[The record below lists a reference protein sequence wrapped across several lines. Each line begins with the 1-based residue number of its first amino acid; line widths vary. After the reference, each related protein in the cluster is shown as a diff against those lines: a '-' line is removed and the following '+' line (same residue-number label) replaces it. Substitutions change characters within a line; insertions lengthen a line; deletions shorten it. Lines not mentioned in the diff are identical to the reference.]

1 MSAEKEVS
9 SPERLSGEMTRNRN
23 GSFMGLLKLR
33 RYYVA
38 KSEVYQV
45 ISQINR
51 QQNKRGIFVDVAV
64 KPYRGKKYDPENT
77 VVIVV
82 G

>member
-1 MSAEKEVS
+1 MSAEKEAS

-23 GSFMGLLKLR
+23 SGFMGLRKLR

-45 ISQINR
+45 ISQIRDHIGGCGSINIKD
-51 QQNKRGIFVDVAV
+51 NPSEDILS
-64 KPYRGKKYDPENT
+64 
-77 VVIVV
+77 
-82 G
+82 

>member
-33 RYYVA
+33 RYYVT

-51 QQNKRGIFVDVAV
+51 HQNKRGIFVNVAV
-64 KPYRGKKYDPENT
+64 KTYRGKKYDPENT